1 MVVYCCP
8 LLGYEQF
15 KGQVLEAAE
24 LDVLIDGL
32 HSNDLLRYTHIL
44 TGLY

>member
-1 MVVYCCP
+1 MVPYCCL

-24 LDVLIDGL
+24 LDVLITGL
-32 HSNDLLRYTHIL
+32 RSNNLLKYTHVL